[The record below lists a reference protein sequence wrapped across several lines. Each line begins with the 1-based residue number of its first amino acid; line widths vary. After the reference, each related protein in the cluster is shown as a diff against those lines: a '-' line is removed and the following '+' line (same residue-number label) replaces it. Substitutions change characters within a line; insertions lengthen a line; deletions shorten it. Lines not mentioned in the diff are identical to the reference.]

1 MAGVMG
7 FALGSSFAPSVDA
20 HASLVVFT
28 GPSQAKKE
36 GTVDEKIPG
45 ENSPQASRRKQQAQG
60 KSKDLRVVES
70 LKTGSGQGRLCSGLS
85 GTQGRG
91 DP

>member
-45 ENSPQASRRKQQAQG
+45 GKQSTNKQEKTAGPRKKQGPQS
-60 KSKDLRVVES
+60 
-70 LKTGSGQGRLCSGLS
+70 C
-85 GTQGRG
+85 
-91 DP
+91 